1 MIDND
6 FPVLRETARESL
18 IGQSVT
24 WLATAITAAAAD
36 AAVTRR
42 LVAVRS
48 VVDVNTA
55 ATIRMGGI
63 AVAVAAIAAWGLSE
77 FIPPYVAT
85 AIPGAAFLAVAALS
99 AMAAMRA
106 ESIAEQW
113 RSSRVCRLMT

>member
-63 AVAVAAIAAWGLSE
+63 AVAVAAIATWGLSE

-85 AIPGAAFLAVAALS
+85 AIPGAAFLAVALS
-99 AMAAMRA
+99 RA
-106 ESIAEQW
+106 
-113 RSSRVCRLMT
+113 V